1 MRRYCSR
8 TPAAACA
15 AEDGD
20 AIPFASS
27 LQKERHAMSLSAL
40 LAFALILS
48 VGVATPGPTVL
59 LAMSNGSRYGLRH
72 ALVGMLGA
80 VTADVVMVALVGF
93 GLGMLLEA
101 SETAFVTL
109 KLAGAAWLAYV
120 GVRMLLSSGG
130 RAAAQAVGQAMPDRR
145 TAFLKS
151 FFVAMSNPKYYLFMS
166 ALLPQFVDRSH
177 AIAPQYAILAA
188 TIVAIDVAGMTGY
201 ALLGVHSVRV
211 WKAAGEK
218 WLNRVSGSLLL
229 ILAGYVALYRKA
241 AN

>member
-1 MRRYCSR
+1 V
-8 TPAAACA
+8 
-15 AEDGD
+15 AEDDD
-20 AIPFASS
+20 AILFAGS

-72 ALVGMLGA
+72 AMVGMLGA

-93 GLGMLLEA
+93 GLGMLLDA

-130 RAAAQAVGQAMPDRR
+130 SASAQALDQATPDRR

-166 ALLPQFVDRSH
+166 ALLPQFVDRAH

-188 TIVAIDVAGMTGY
+188 TIVAIDVVGMTGY

-229 ILAGYVALYRKA
+229 MLAGYVALYRKA

>member
-1 MRRYCSR
+1 M
-8 TPAAACA
+8 T
-15 AEDGD
+15 
-20 AIPFASS
+20 I
-27 LQKERHAMSLSAL
+27 SAL

-72 ALVGMLGA
+72 AMVGMLGA
-80 VTADVVMVALVGF
+80 VTADVVLVALVGF
-93 GLGMLLEA
+93 GLGVILEA

-109 KLAGAAWLAYV
+109 KLLGAAWLAYV
-120 GVRMLLSSGG
+120 GIRMLTSSG
-130 RAAAQAVGQAMPDRR
+130 RTSAAQQPDLPTPDRR

-166 ALLPQFVDRSH
+166 ALLPQFVDRSR
-177 AIAPQYAILAA
+177 AVAPQYAILAA
-188 TIVAIDVAGMTGY
+188 VIVAIDVIGMTGY

-211 WKAAGEK
+211 WQAAGEK

-229 ILAGYVALYRKA
+229 MLAGYVALYRKSVH
-241 AN
+241 

>member
-1 MRRYCSR
+1 
-8 TPAAACA
+8 
-15 AEDGD
+15 
-20 AIPFASS
+20 
-27 LQKERHAMSLSAL
+27 MSLSAL

-72 ALVGMLGA
+72 AMVGMLGA
-80 VTADVVMVALVGF
+80 VTADVVLVALVGL
-93 GLGMLLEA
+93 GLGVLLEA
-101 SETAFVTL
+101 SEAAFVTL

-130 RAAAQAVGQAMPDRR
+130 PATAQPLDHPPPDRK

-177 AIAPQYAILAA
+177 AIGPQYAILAA
-188 TIVAIDVAGMTGY
+188 TIVTIDVIGMTGY

-218 WLNRVSGSLLL
+218 WLNRISGSLLL
-229 ILAGYVALYRKA
+229 MLAGYIALYRKSTT
-241 AN
+241 

>member
-1 MRRYCSR
+1 
-8 TPAAACA
+8 
-15 AEDGD
+15 
-20 AIPFASS
+20 
-27 LQKERHAMSLSAL
+27 MSLSAL

-80 VTADVVMVALVGF
+80 VTADVLLVALVGF
-93 GLGMLLEA
+93 GLGVLLEA

-109 KLAGAAWLAYV
+109 KLLGAAWLAYV
-120 GVRMLLSSGG
+120 GVRMLMSSGG
-130 RAAAQAVGQAMPDRR
+130 APVGQAACVPATPDRR

-188 TIVAIDVAGMTGY
+188 TIVVVDVIGMTGY

-229 ILAGYVALYRKA
+229 MLAGYVALYRKA
-241 AN
+241 SH

>member
-1 MRRYCSR
+1 
-8 TPAAACA
+8 
-15 AEDGD
+15 
-20 AIPFASS
+20 
-27 LQKERHAMSLSAL
+27 MSLSAL

-72 ALVGMLGA
+72 AVVGMLGA

-130 RAAAQAVGQAMPDRR
+130 RGASQAVDHAMPDRR

-188 TIVAIDVAGMTGY
+188 TIVAIDVVGMTGY

>member
-1 MRRYCSR
+1 
-8 TPAAACA
+8 
-15 AEDGD
+15 
-20 AIPFASS
+20 
-27 LQKERHAMSLSAL
+27 MSLSAL

-72 ALVGMLGA
+72 AMVGMLGA
-80 VTADVVMVALVGF
+80 VTADVVLVALVGF
-93 GLGMLLEA
+93 GLGVLLDA

-109 KLAGAAWLAYV
+109 KLLGAAWLAYV
-120 GVRMLLSSGG
+120 GIRMLMSSGG
-130 RAAAQAVGQAMPDRR
+130 AAAAQPCVPATPDRR
-145 TAFLKS
+145 SAFLKS

-188 TIVAIDVAGMTGY
+188 TIVAIDVIGMTGY

-211 WKAAGEK
+211 WKTAGET

-229 ILAGYVALYRKA
+229 MLAGYVALYRKA
-241 AN
+241 VH

>member
-1 MRRYCSR
+1 
-8 TPAAACA
+8 
-15 AEDGD
+15 
-20 AIPFASS
+20 
-27 LQKERHAMSLSAL
+27 MSLSAL

-72 ALVGMLGA
+72 AMVGMLGA
-80 VTADVVMVALVGF
+80 VTADVVLVVLVALVGL
-93 GLGMLLEA
+93 GLGVLLDA

-109 KLAGAAWLAYV
+109 KLLGAAWLAYV
-120 GVRMLLSSGG
+120 GIRMLMSSGHST
-130 RAAAQAVGQAMPDRR
+130 AAQEPEHPTPGRR

-188 TIVAIDVAGMTGY
+188 TIVAIDVIGMTGY

-211 WKAAGEK
+211 WKAAGER

-229 ILAGYVALYRKA
+229 MLAGYVALYRKTT
-241 AN
+241 N

>member
-1 MRRYCSR
+1 
-8 TPAAACA
+8 
-15 AEDGD
+15 
-20 AIPFASS
+20 
-27 LQKERHAMSLSAL
+27 MSLSAL

-72 ALVGMLGA
+72 AMVGMLGA
-80 VTADVVMVALVGF
+80 VTADVVLVALVGC
-93 GLGMLLEA
+93 GLGMLLDA

-130 RAAAQAVGQAMPDRR
+130 SAAAQALDHAMPDRR

-188 TIVAIDVAGMTGY
+188 TIVAIDVVGMTGY

-211 WKAAGEK
+211 WKAAG
-218 WLNRVSGSLLL
+218 RSG
-229 ILAGYVALYRKA
+229 
-241 AN
+241 

>member
-1 MRRYCSR
+1 
-8 TPAAACA
+8 
-15 AEDGD
+15 
-20 AIPFASS
+20 
-27 LQKERHAMSLSAL
+27 MSLSAL

-130 RAAAQAVGQAMPDRR
+130 RAGAQAVDQAMPDRR

-188 TIVAIDVAGMTGY
+188 TIVAIDVVGMTGY
-201 ALLGVHSVRV
+201 ALLGVHSVRM